1 MLLPDSMKKEYEQ
14 SSVLL
19 FVFRQVKPALWK
31 APLTKCFLFWR
42 CHPDLNRGIEVL
54 QTFALPLGYGTIFR
68 TEVLYHGVGDL
79 SMLF

>member
-31 APLTKCFLFWR
+31 APLARGFCKKGFGRRRHALQFEIWG
-42 CHPDLNRGIEVL
+42 PLNIQRSESRQASL
-54 QTFALPLGYGTIFR
+54 AEKIFR
-68 TEVLYHGVGDL
+68 
-79 SMLF
+79 